1 MGGRI
6 SLLLRTSSRKL
17 VFWNRLLLAGGAL
30 CLVLAAVLFGQLG
43 QTLQPAGAGVQVRW
57 APGADAIAKQAA
69 ELRYRLLEGREL
81 EGRTWSYLL
90 ADTSRENVRALV
102 GDPAVEDTANID
114 RAAFRVDRDST
125 RGREPQ
131 SLRPQRTAALRV
143 AVILASLV
151 GIAAIS
157 LGLAAAFAPDLMAA
171 LFVARPAPPEVAVS
185 GKQRALLFVVLA
197 ASVALEVTSMQ
208 RMTQTVD
215 EPLHLRYGR
224 SILALDST
232 RFDDSKMPISALNA
246 VPGAIAEHMA
256 PGVLAT
262 YLGHPNTARYATV
275 VFSLITGLCVF
286 AWARRLYG
294 PRGGLLATTLYAFDP
309 NLLAHAQLTTT
320 DIYAAGTMVM
330 AFYLFWR
337 FLREGSWT
345 LALASALALGMTQ
358 IAKYTAIVLFP
369 LFLLAAVLFHVPAL
383 REAWRD
389 GRFRDL
395 WRGTIVAG
403 AVTVAFVAVSLL
415 VVNVGFLFNRTLTP
429 FDQYTFYSKTFRA
442 LQFAAGVIGEA
453 PVPTPY
459 PYLEGLDLV
468 MEHERTGSSFG
479 LPYLFGH
486 LSAAGFSGYYFWA
499 SLYKVPLGIQAL
511 LVAAAVSYVVRRR
524 YRTSFRDEVLLLV
537 PIVFFAVYFN
547 FFYRAQIG
555 IRYFLII
562 FPLVYILAGSLVAGQ
577 MPLPRRARIGLIT
590 ALTAVAA
597 SVLSYYPHFLAYFN
611 ELAPDRTQ
619 TYRIL
624 ADSNLDWGQ
633 YGNYLEEYR
642 AREPGSVWEPDK
654 PVAGTIL
661 VRANMLVGVLGD
673 PNRFR
678 WLREHFRPV
687 GHVAHGILVYRV
699 TPAELAAV
707 ESRR

>member
-1 MGGRI
+1 MRGR
-6 SLLLRTSSRKL
+6 R
-17 VFWNRLLLAGGAL
+17 LLAGGAVG
-30 CLVLAAVLFGQLG
+30 LVLAAVLYVELG
-43 QTLQPAGAGVQVRW
+43 RTLQPAWADVEVRW
-57 APGADAIAKQAA
+57 APRTDAIAKQAA
-69 ELRYRLLEGREL
+69 ERRYRLFEGRER

-90 ADTSRENVRALV
+90 TDTSRENVRALV
-102 GDPAVEDTANID
+102 GDPAVENTANID
-114 RAAFRVDRDST
+114 RATFRVDRHST
-125 RGREPQ
+125 RGRAPR
-131 SLRPQRTAALRV
+131 SLRRQRTIVLRV
-143 AVILASLV
+143 AVILAGLL
-151 GIAAIS
+151 GIAAVS
-157 LGLAAAFAPDLMAA
+157 LGLAGTFAPDMTAA
-171 LFVARPAPPEVAVS
+171 LFAARPAPYVAVS
-185 GKQRALLFVVLA
+185 GMQWALLFLVLA

-215 EPLHLRYGR
+215 EPAHLRYGR
-224 SILALDST
+224 GILALDST

-246 VPGAIAEHMA
+246 IPGAIAERMA
-256 PGVLAT
+256 PGVLSA
-262 YLGHPNTARYATV
+262 YLAHTSTARYATV
-275 VFSLITGLCVF
+275 VFSLLTGLCVF

-320 DIYAAGTMVM
+320 DIYAAGTMVI
-330 AFYLFWR
+330 ALYLFWR

-345 LALASALALGMTQ
+345 LAVASALALGLTQ

-369 LFLLAAVLFHVPAL
+369 LFLLAALLFHVPAL
-383 REAWRD
+383 RQAWRE

-395 WRGTIVAG
+395 WRGSMVAG

-415 VVNVGFLFNRTLTP
+415 VVNIGFLFNRTLTP
-429 FDQYTFYSKTFRA
+429 FDQYTFYSNAFRS
-442 LQFAAGVIGEA
+442 LQSAAGVVGEA

-479 LPYLFGH
+479 LPYLFGR
-486 LSAAGFSGYYFWA
+486 LNAAGFSGYYFWA

-511 LVAAAVSYVVRRR
+511 LIAAAVSYVIRRR
-524 YRTSFRDEVLLLV
+524 YRTSLRDEVLLLV
-537 PIVFFAVYFN
+537 PVVFFAIYFN

-577 MPLPRRARIGLIT
+577 ATLSRWARVGLIT
-590 ALTAVAA
+590 ALASIVA

-611 ELAPDRTQ
+611 ELIPDRTQ

-633 YGNYLEEYR
+633 YGYYLDDYR
-642 AREPGSVWEPDK
+642 AREPGSVFEPDK

-661 VRANMLVGVLGD
+661 VRANMLVGVVGD
-673 PNRFR
+673 ANRFR

-687 GHVAHGILVYRV
+687 GHIAHGILVYRV
-699 TPAELAAV
+699 TPAELAAL

>member
-1 MGGRI
+1 MRGRP
-6 SLLLRTSSRKL
+6 
-17 VFWNRLLLAGGAL
+17 LLAGGAV
-30 CLVLAAVLFGQLG
+30 CLVLAAGLYGQLG

-57 APGADAIAKQAA
+57 APRADAIAKQAA

-90 ADTSRENVRALV
+90 KDTSRENVKALV

-125 RGREPQ
+125 RGREPL
-131 SLRPQRTAALRV
+131 SLRPQRTIVLRV
-143 AVILASLV
+143 AVILAGLV
-151 GIAAIS
+151 GIAVLS
-157 LGLAAAFAPDLMAA
+157 LGLAATFAPDMTAA
-171 LFVARPAPPEVAVS
+171 LFAARPAPPHVAVS
-185 GKQRALLFVVLA
+185 GRQRALLFLVLA
-197 ASVALEVTSMQ
+197 ASVALEVASMQ

-224 SILALDST
+224 GILALDST

-246 VPGAIAEHMA
+246 IPGAIAEHMA
-256 PGVLAT
+256 PGFMAA
-262 YLGHPNTARYATV
+262 YLGDPNTARYATV
-275 VFSLITGLCVF
+275 IFSLLTGLCVF

-294 PRGGLLATTLYAFDP
+294 PRGGLLAATLYAFDP

-330 AFYLFWR
+330 ALFLFWR
-337 FLREGSWT
+337 FLREGSWP
-345 LALASALALGMTQ
+345 LALASALALGVTQ

-369 LFLLAAVLFHVPAL
+369 LLLLAAVLFHAPAL
-383 REAWRD
+383 QQAWRE

-403 AVTVAFVAVSLL
+403 TVAAAFIAVSLL

-429 FDQYTFYSKTFRA
+429 FDQYNFYSNAFRA
-442 LQFAAGVIGEA
+442 LQSASGVVGEV
-453 PVPTPY
+453 PVPAPY

-479 LPYLFGH
+479 LPYLFGR
-486 LSAAGFSGYYFWA
+486 LNAAGFAGYYFWA

-511 LVAAAVSYVVRRR
+511 LFAAAVSYVVQRR
-524 YRTSFRDEVLLLV
+524 YRTYLRDEVLLLV
-537 PIVFFAVYFN
+537 PVVFFAIYFN

-555 IRYFLII
+555 IRYFLLI

-577 MPLPRRARIGLIT
+577 AALSRQARMVLMT
-590 ALTAVAA
+590 ALAAVVA
-597 SVLSYYPHFLAYFN
+597 SVLSYYPHYLAYFN
-611 ELAPDRTQ
+611 ELVPDRTQ
-619 TYRIL
+619 AYRIL

-633 YGNYLEEYR
+633 YGSYLEEYR

-699 TPAELAAV
+699 TPAELEANGYQNPSP
-707 ESRR
+707 SRARD